1 MEAGQQKI
9 RVESK
14 ADMNLA
20 TAQEHV
26 VDVEGVAAL
35 FFEVA
40 DAADP
45 IEVGGE
51 TIYEVR
57 VINQGT
63 KTSTN
68 VRVAA
73 ALPQSLKPIDAGGA
87 TTAVISGQQVVFE
100 ALPRLA
106 PKADAL
112 FRIRVQGLAKGNA
125 QVRVQLSSDEIPGGV
140 TKEESTRV
148 YADE

>member
-1 MEAGQQKI
+1 
-9 RVESK
+9 
-14 ADMNLA
+14 MNLA
-20 TAQEHV
+20 AAQEHV
-26 VDVEGVAAL
+26 VEVEGLAAL

-51 TIYEVR
+51 TIYEIR
-57 VINQGT
+57 VINQGS

-68 VRVAA
+68 VRIAA
-73 ALPQSLKPIDAGGA
+73 ELPAGMKPLEAGGA
-87 TTAVISGQQVVFE
+87 TAGVVQGQQIAFE

-112 FRIRVQGLAKGNA
+112 FRIRVQGLQEGD
-125 QVRVQLSSDEIPGGV
+125 QRVRVLLSSDEITTAVP
-140 TKEESTRV
+140 KEESTRV